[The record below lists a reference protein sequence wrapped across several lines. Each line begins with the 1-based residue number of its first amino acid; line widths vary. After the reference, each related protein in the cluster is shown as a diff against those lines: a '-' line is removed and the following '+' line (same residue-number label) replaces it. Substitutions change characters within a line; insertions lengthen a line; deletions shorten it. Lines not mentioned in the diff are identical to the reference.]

1 MTPMMHE
8 RVRDLF
14 VDAGLCDGVV
24 VQTLYWKDNGKK
36 LDKFIVF
43 RPNGGTSIRND
54 LGAEYHILVDVI
66 GGQDSNKDIGYMV
79 NDIIEYVQKWPM
91 PNDCIGYIENMGN
104 IPSPVLTTEG
114 RLVYR
119 LQFAIKYGE

>member
-14 VDAGLCDGVV
+14 VDAGLCDGFV
-24 VQTLYWKDNGKK
+24 VQTLYWKDAGKK

-43 RPNGGTSIRND
+43 RPNGGTAIRDD
-54 LGAEYHILVDVI
+54 LSSEYHILVDVV
-66 GGQDSNKDIGYMV
+66 GAVDNNKDVDVAV
-79 NDIIEYVQKWPM
+79 NNIVEYVQKWPL
-91 PNDCIGYIENMGN
+91 PNDCVGFIENMGS
-104 IPSPVLTTEG
+104 IPAPVLTSEG

-119 LQFAIKYGE
+119 LQFAVTFGE